1 MRVLAQI
8 ALVALGSALGGLT
21 RWSVGLAVIRLLGKA
36 FPYGTLCINVTGS
49 LFLGW
54 LATYLEARFTPEQP
68 PRLREDLWL
77 LLGTGFTGAY
87 TTFSTFEYEA
97 HGLFGEGRGLAG
109 TAYLLL
115 SVTLGLAAVRLGAL
129 LAR

>member
-1 MRVLAQI
+1 VRVLAQI

-21 RWSVGLAVIRLLGKA
+21 RWGVGLAALRLLGKA
-36 FPYGTLCINVTGS
+36 FPYGTLLINVTGS

-54 LATYLEARFTPEQP
+54 LATYLAGKLAPEQP

-97 HGLFGEGRGLAG
+97 HGLFAEGRGAAG
-109 TAYLLL
+109 AAYLLL
-115 SVTLGLAAVRLGAL
+115 SVALGFAAVRLGVL